1 MREFYKN
8 YLENNFFFIFFSIS
22 ALLLLVAG
30 FVAPPTG
37 FIDNTVLIAVG
48 EINGTLAI
56 GAVVKA
62 IDKGRSASIKHNNT
76 ELTISKDSKE
86 EGDD

>member
-8 YLENNFFFIFFSIS
+8 YLENNGFFIFFSVS

-30 FVAPPTG
+30 FLVPPTG

-76 ELTISKDSKE
+76 ELTIDKDE
-86 EGDD
+86 QE

>member
-8 YLENNFFFIFFSIS
+8 YLENNFFFIFFSVS

-30 FVAPPTG
+30 FLVPPTG

-62 IDKGRSASIKHNNT
+62 IDRGSSASIKHNNT